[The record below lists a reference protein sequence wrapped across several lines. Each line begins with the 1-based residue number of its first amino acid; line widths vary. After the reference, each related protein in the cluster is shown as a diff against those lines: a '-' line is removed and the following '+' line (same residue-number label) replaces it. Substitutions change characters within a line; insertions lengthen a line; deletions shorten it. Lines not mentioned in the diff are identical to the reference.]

1 MRRGASLLG
10 LLLLP
15 LCALAQPVTLSGRV
29 VESGNGKP
37 LPGVTLTLPE
47 LGRSLRSDDAGR
59 YRFELDTDA
68 TRLQLEVRDDGRHA
82 SRTLDLPVSADMQQ
96 DIELRR
102 LSMLR
107 EVQVV
112 AERSPDRVGKTAISG
127 RQLGRIAGSGGDP
140 MAGLQA
146 LPGVVTPPFGN
157 APAIRGS
164 APGDNAYYVDDLPA
178 RHIFHAVGISVFD
191 DDIVRDFNLYSAAF
205 PPHYRNV
212 TGAVIDV
219 ALRDPKRDRLHGK
232 AEVGILSSG
241 ALLEGPVNDKQS
253 FLFSVRRSYAD
264 LLVKQIE
271 NKGITVQLPVYHD
284 YQGKYL
290 WDLGEAGKLT
300 FHVLGA
306 SDKVRL
312 NVGSNSDLA
321 AKQPVLVGDL
331 AFDQHDTMQAA
342 TWDALLAHDIYNKL
356 SLHHYRSD
364 ASNSVGSAGR
374 LSLQQDGWQ
383 LHEQMVLPHGEAD
396 ELSVSGNL
404 GQTRVAVDANIKNAT
419 CTQFNPAC
427 DLTSAQQ
434 TQLQDSYSFRS
445 WDYALQERK
454 RIHSDVT
461 LVGGVRHSYENYLA
475 RSYTEPRLG
484 IEWEQSADTLYTA
497 GWGRHNQM
505 PVGQQVARNFGNPQL
520 AHLRADH
527 SVLGVTHKMDDGW
540 SIKSETY
547 LKRFR
552 DLVVDDASVNYV
564 NGGSGK
570 AYGVEFLLKKD
581 SGPEDDWSGWLSLS
595 LARSSRFNDITGQS
609 FRFALDQPVNATLV
623 STWRMNE
630 DWTLDARWQL
640 HSGTPYTP
648 INGSAGT
655 YADGRPIPNYGA
667 LNSGTLPVYHRLD
680 IRLEKEWLHQHYAM
694 KLFLEFNNVYFRKNV
709 VGYTYDPTYTKRDPV
724 YPFVLPLAFGMQ
736 VEF

>member
-1 MRRGASLLG
+1 MRYGAGLLS

-15 LCALAQPVTLSGRV
+15 LCALAQPVSLSGRV
-29 VESGNGKP
+29 LESGTDRP
-37 LPGVTLTLPE
+37 LPGVTLRLPE
-47 LGRSLRSDDAGR
+47 SGLSVRSDDAGR
-59 YRFELDTDA
+59 YRLDFETGA
-68 TRLQLEVRDDGRHA
+68 AQLQLEIHDEGRHEA
-82 SRTLDLPVSADMQQ
+82 RTLTLPVSADMRQ
-96 DIELRR
+96 DIVLRR

-107 EVQVV
+107 EVEVV
-112 AERSPDRVGKTAISG
+112 AERSPDRVAKTAISG

-157 APAIRGS
+157 APAVRGS
-164 APGDNAYYVDDLPA
+164 APGDNAYYVDSLPA

-191 DDIVRDFNLYSAAF
+191 DDLVRDFNLYSAAF

-219 ALRDPKRDRLHGK
+219 ALRDPRRDRLHGK
-232 AEVGILSSG
+232 AEAGLLSAS
-241 ALLEGPVNDKQS
+241 ASLEGPVNDRQS
-253 FLFSVRRSYAD
+253 FLFSVRRSFAD
-264 LLVKQIE
+264 LLVKQVE
-271 NKGITVQLPVYHD
+271 DKGITVQLPVYHD
-284 YQGKYL
+284 YQAKYL
-290 WDLGEAGKLT
+290 WDLGESGKLT
-300 FHVLGA
+300 FHLLGA
-306 SDKVRL
+306 TDSVRL
-312 NVGSNSDLA
+312 NVGNGSDLA
-321 AKQPVLVGDL
+321 TQQPVLVGDL
-331 AFDQHDTMQAA
+331 VFDQRDTMQAA
-342 TWDALLAHDIYNKL
+342 TWDSLLTGEIYNKL
-356 SLHHYRSD
+356 SVQHYSSD
-364 ASNSVGSAGR
+364 AANSVGNAGR
-374 LSLQQDGWQ
+374 LSLRQDGWQ
-383 LHEQMVLPHGEAD
+383 LREQMTLPHGAAD
-396 ELSVSGNL
+396 ELTVSGNL
-404 GQTRVAVDANIKNAT
+404 EQIRVTVDANLKNAT

-434 TQLQDSYSFRS
+434 VQLQDSYSLRS
-445 WDYALQERK
+445 WDYAVQERK
-454 RIHSDVT
+454 RILSDVT

-475 RSYTEPRLG
+475 RAYTEPRLG
-484 IEWEQSADTLYTA
+484 IEWEQSPDTLYTA

-527 SVLGVTHKMDDGW
+527 GVLGVTHRMPQGW

-552 DLVVDDASVNYV
+552 DLVVDDATVNYV

-570 AYGVEFLLKKD
+570 AYGVELLLKKD
-581 SGPEDDWSGWLSLS
+581 SGPDDDWSGWLALS
-595 LARSSRFNDITGQS
+595 LARSSRFNDLTGES

-648 INGSAGT
+648 INGTAGN
-655 YADGRPIPNYGA
+655 YPDGRPIPNYGA
-667 LNSGTLPVYHRLD
+667 LNSGTLPPYHRLD
-680 IRLEKEWLHQHYAM
+680 IRMEREWLHQHYAM

-709 VGYTYDPTYTKRDPV
+709 VGYTYDPTYTRREPV